1 MTETGGCTL
10 GKTLN
15 NLHPVGFWPK
25 SLFNKM
31 EDHAN
36 IITWGGHTRCDGV
49 NPSPPM
55 GNGQWPGKNS
65 ASIQNIQFV
74 DTDGRGYAVPAWA
87 LKVDS
92 GNKKCY
98 QASPFI
104 NSMFYYGGPGGCT
117 N

>member
-31 EDHAN
+31 ENHAN

-65 ASIQNIQFV
+65 ASIQDIQFV
-74 DTDGRGYAVPAWA
+74 DRI
-87 LKVDS
+87 
-92 GNKKCY
+92 CY
-98 QASPFI
+98 GTPK
-104 NSMFYYGGPGGCT
+104 
-117 N
+117 